1 MNKLTDFF
9 PANEICCADF
19 DSFTAFD
26 IETTGLP
33 RNSNIIELGAV
44 KVTNGIITDRFNEL
58 IDPLIPIPSRITY
71 ITGITN
77 SMVRGCDTIDKVLPR
92 FAQFAGD
99 DILLGHNVVSFDCPI
114 VRHWANIHGIFIK
127 NDVFDTLRHLRS
139 RCEPFP
145 GMTSKSLEYLCDY
158 FNIEASVHHRADAD
172 AEITAKLYFILKQ
185 NAKLK
190 NQQ

>member
-9 PANEICCADF
+9 PAKEKTNADF
-19 DSFTAFD
+19 LSFTAFD

-44 KVTNGIITDRFNEL
+44 KVVNGVITDSFNEL
-58 IDPLIPIPSRITY
+58 IDPQIPIPSRITY
-71 ITGITN
+71 LTGISN

-92 FAQFAGD
+92 FVQFADD
-99 DILLGHNVVSFDCPI
+99 DILLGHNIVSFDCPI

-139 RCEPFP
+139 RCKPFP

-158 FNIEASVHHRADAD
+158 FDIEADTHHRAAAD
-172 AEITAKLYFILKQ
+172 AEITAKLYFRLLNQAALK
-185 NAKLK
+185 
-190 NQQ
+190 